1 MLFHLFATACILC
14 NWFDNL
20 GRIGY
25 VWSVFGQLLAHQ
37 GLLYSHLGETTCVI
51 GFSIGYSSFGT
62 LASFELLVISAV
74 AFGSFGF
81 LACFLVGFGKL
92 A

>member
-20 GRIGY
+20 GRVGD
-25 VWSVFGQLLAHQ
+25 VWGVFWQLLTHQ
-37 GLLYSHLGETTCVI
+37 GLLLSHLGETTSLI
-51 GFSIGYSSFGT
+51 GFSVSDSGFCT
-62 LASFELLVISAV
+62 LASLALLSISAV
-74 AFGSFGF
+74 VFGSHGF
-81 LACFLVGFGKL
+81 LACFLFGFGKL

>member
-14 NWFDNL
+14 NWFDNV
-20 GRIGY
+20 GRAGD
-25 VWSVFGQLLAHQ
+25 VWGVFGHLLIHE
-37 GLLYSHLGETTCVI
+37 GLLYSHLGETTYGI
-51 GFSIGYSSFGT
+51 GFSTGYSGFGT

-74 AFGSFGF
+74 AFGSHGF
-81 LACFLVGFGKL
+81 LACFLFGFGKL